1 MSMFLLTFAASLILC
16 ATLALAFRLIAYYV
30 STGPRRNSLR
40 NLAGPPVQT
49 LFANH
54 MILVLECVL
63 ALRCL
68 LPYTHHRSVVRL
80 GPPIPMP
87 GMLRNMVGTYV

>member
-1 MSMFLLTFAASLILC
+1 MFLLTFGASLILC
-16 ATLALAFRLIAYYV
+16 AAFALAFRLAAYHV

-40 NLAGPPVQT
+40 KLAGPPVQT

-54 MILVLECVL
+54 MSFVLECVL
-63 ALRCL
+63 ALRCV
-68 LPYTHHRSVVRL
+68 LPCTHHRSVVRL
-80 GPPIPMP
+80 GPPPPMP